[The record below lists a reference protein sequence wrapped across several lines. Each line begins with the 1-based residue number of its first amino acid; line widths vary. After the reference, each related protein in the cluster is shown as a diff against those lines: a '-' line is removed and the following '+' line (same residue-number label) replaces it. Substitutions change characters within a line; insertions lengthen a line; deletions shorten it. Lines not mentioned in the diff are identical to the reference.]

1 MGANTKRFGDYVAM
15 LAAQLGH
22 ADRVEPFR
30 AYCTGLLIPGER
42 KSVEPMA
49 ARLRPDQVRSEHQ
62 RLHHF
67 VADAPWSDEA
77 VLGAVRR
84 HVIDEIRAHA
94 GVPEALLIDDTAY
107 PKQGKHSV
115 GVARQYCGQLGKQDN
130 CQVAVSLSLANEAY
144 SLPVAYQLYLP
155 QSWAKDAP
163 RRRKAKVPEHIDFA
177 TKPAIA
183 TALIEAIGVEH
194 LPKLA
199 VADAGYGVDTAFRD
213 RLTALG
219 LLYMVGITGA
229 VSLWPQGSSPLPP
242 KRWSGNGRPPKLL
255 RRDATHK
262 PLQAKALAQ
271 NLPAKA
277 FRTITWRE
285 GTNQALRSRFAA
297 VRVRCAT
304 RDYWRSELR
313 PEQWLLVEW
322 PNGETEPTKY
332 FLSTLPADTSLEEL
346 VRIAKLR
353 WRIERDYQELK
364 QELGLGHFEG
374 RSWRGFHHHATL
386 CVAAYGFL
394 LAERLRAPKKTLAH
408 SIFRKIPALPAGFR
422 PRGSPTTPAARS
434 RLDSNAVPRTRSRP
448 HSKARALSMLR
459 TEKQ

>member
-1 MGANTKRFGDYVAM
+1 MIAQ
-15 LAAQLGH
+15 QLGH

-30 AYCTGLLIPGER
+30 GYCTGLLLPGER

-49 ARLRPDQVRSEHQ
+49 ARLRPRQVRSEHQ

-77 VLGAVRR
+77 VLGAVHC
-84 HVIDEIRAHA
+84 HVIEEIKAQA
-94 GVPEALLIDDTAY
+94 GVPEVLLIDDTGY
-107 PKQGKHSV
+107 PKQGTHSV

-130 CQVAVSLSLANEAY
+130 CQVAVSVSVANEAY

-155 QSWAKDAP
+155 ESWAKDAV
-163 RRRKAKVPEHIDFA
+163 RRRGAKVPEEVRFA
-177 TKPAIA
+177 TKPVIA
-183 TALIEAIGVEH
+183 TALIEAIGAQH
-194 LPKLA
+194 LPKIA

-213 RLTALG
+213 RLTGLG
-219 LLYMVGITGA
+219 LSYVVGITGA

-242 KRWSGNGRPPKLL
+242 KRWSGKGRPPKLL
-255 RRDATHK
+255 RRNARHK
-262 PLQAKALAQ
+262 PLQAKALAMS
-271 NLPAKA
+271 LPARA
-277 FRTITWRE
+277 FRSITWRE

-313 PEQWLLVEW
+313 PEEWLLVEW
-322 PNGETEPTKY
+322 PEGEPEPTKY
-332 FLSTLPADTSLEEL
+332 FLSTLPADTPMKEL

-394 LAERLRAPKKTLAH
+394 LRERLRAPKKTLVH
-408 SIFRKIPALPAGFR
+408 SILGKVPALPASFR
-422 PRGSPTTPAARS
+422 PRGSPTTPAAHR
-434 RLDSNAVPRTRSRP
+434 RLDPNTASGNRRRAHRGTRTLPVLRSGKR
-448 HSKARALSMLR
+448 KLL
-459 TEKQ
+459 TQ

>member
-1 MGANTKRFGDYVAM
+1 MIAE
-15 LAAQLGH
+15 QLGH

-30 AYCTGLLIPGER
+30 GYCTGLLLPGER

-49 ARLRPDQVRSEHQ
+49 ARLRPRHVRSEHQ

-84 HVIDEIRAHA
+84 HVIDEIKAHA
-94 GVPEALLIDDTAY
+94 GVPEVLLIDDTGY
-107 PKQGKHSV
+107 PKQGSHSV

-130 CQVAVSLSLANEAY
+130 CQVAVSVSVANEAY
-144 SLPVAYQLYLP
+144 SLPVAYRLYLP
-155 QSWAKDAP
+155 ESWAKSAA
-163 RRRKAKVPEHIDFA
+163 RRREAKVPEGVRFA
-177 TKPAIA
+177 TKPVIA

-194 LPKLA
+194 LPKVA

-213 RLTALG
+213 RLTGLG
-219 LLYMVGITGA
+219 LIYMVGITGT

-242 KRWSGNGRPPKLL
+242 KRWSGRGRPPKLL
-255 RRDATHK
+255 RRNATHK
-262 PLQAKALAQ
+262 PLRAKALAQ
-271 NLPAKA
+271 SLPARA
-277 FRTITWRE
+277 FRTISWRE
-285 GTNQALRSRFAA
+285 GTNQALSSRFAA

-313 PEQWLLVEW
+313 PEEWLLVEW
-322 PNGETEPTKY
+322 PKGEPEPTKY
-332 FLSTLPADTSLEEL
+332 FLSTLPADTPMKEL

-394 LAERLRAPKKTLAH
+394 LTERLRAPKKTLVH
-408 SIFRKIPALPAGFR
+408 SIFGEMPALPAGFR
-422 PRGSPTTPAARS
+422 PRGSPTTPAAHL
-434 RLDSNAVPRTRSRP
+434 RLDPNIARRDRRRAHRKTRTLPVLRP
-448 HSKARALSMLR
+448 GR
-459 TEKQ
+459 Q